1 MLTLKEKF
9 LEVLRTTKQN
19 VFVIAAENDD
29 QRHAMTV
36 SSVFSVSLEPMSMAV
51 SINQNASLHELL
63 KLNTKFSL
71 NLLNTSQVEIA
82 EICSG
87 AEEGEI
93 RFNHPDWNLNDVPF
107 LENAQ
112 SNLFCTCKK
121 IIPLYSHSLI
131 IGEVDDL
138 LHSGKKNPLIYQDG
152 EYES

>member
-1 MLTLKEKF
+1 LKEKF

-19 VFVIAAENDD
+19 VFVLAAENGD

-51 SINQNASLHELL
+51 SVNKSASLHDLL
-63 KLNTKFSL
+63 KEESKFSL
-71 NLLNTSQVEIA
+71 NLLTTDQIDIA

-87 AEEGEI
+87 AEEGQV
-93 RFNHPDWNLNDVPF
+93 RFNHLDWNLEEIPF
-107 LENAQ
+107 LQSAQ

-131 IGEVDDL
+131 VGEVDDL
-138 LHSGKKNPLIYQDG
+138 FHSGKTNPLIYQDG
-152 EYES
+152 KYET

>member
-1 MLTLKEKF
+1 MKEKF

-19 VFVIAAENDD
+19 VFVLAADNGD

-51 SINQNASLHELL
+51 SVNRSASLHDLL
-63 KLNTKFSL
+63 MEDSKFSL
-71 NLLNTSQVEIA
+71 NLLTADQVDIA

-87 AEEGEI
+87 AEEGQI
-93 RFNHPDWNLNDVPF
+93 RFNHQDWNLEKIPF
-107 LENAQ
+107 LQSAQ

-138 LHSGKKNPLIYQDG
+138 FHSGKTNPLIYQDG
-152 EYES
+152 KYES

>member
-1 MLTLKEKF
+1 LKEKF

-19 VFVIAAENDD
+19 VFVLAAENVD

-51 SINQNASLHELL
+51 SVNKSASLHDLL
-63 KLNTKFSL
+63 KEESKFSL
-71 NLLNTSQVEIA
+71 NLLSTDQIDIA

-87 AEEGEI
+87 AEEGQI
-93 RFNHPDWNLNDVPF
+93 RFNHPDWNLEEIPF
-107 LENAQ
+107 LQSAQ

-131 IGEVDDL
+131 VGEVDDL
-138 LHSGKKNPLIYQDG
+138 FHSGKTNPLIYQDG
-152 EYES
+152 KYET

>member
-1 MLTLKEKF
+1 MKEKL

-19 VFVIAAENDD
+19 VFVLAAENGD

-51 SINQNASLHELL
+51 SVNKSASLHDLL
-63 KLNTKFSL
+63 KEESKFSL
-71 NLLNTSQVEIA
+71 NLLSTDQIDIA

-87 AEEGEI
+87 AEEGQI
-93 RFNHPDWNLNDVPF
+93 RFNHPDWNLEEIPF
-107 LENAQ
+107 LLSAQ

-131 IGEVDDL
+131 VGEVDDL
-138 LHSGKKNPLIYQDG
+138 FHSGKTNPLIYQDG
-152 EYES
+152 RYET

>member
-1 MLTLKEKF
+1 MKEKF

-19 VFVIAAENDD
+19 VFVLAAENGD

-36 SSVFSVSLEPMSMAV
+36 SSVFSVSLDPMSMAV
-51 SINQNASLHELL
+51 SVNQSAGIYNLL
-63 KLNTKFSL
+63 KVDSKFSL
-71 NLLNTSQVEIA
+71 NLLTSKQVNIA

-87 AEEGEI
+87 SEEGQI
-93 RFNHPDWNLNDVPF
+93 RFNHSDWNLKGVPF

-131 IGEVDDL
+131 IGEVNNL
-138 LHSGKKNPLIYQDG
+138 NHSGKTDPLIYQDG
-152 EYES
+152 KYET

>member
-1 MLTLKEKF
+1 MKEKF

-87 AEEGEI
+87 
-93 RFNHPDWNLNDVPF
+93 
-107 LENAQ
+107 
-112 SNLFCTCKK
+112 
-121 IIPLYSHSLI
+121 
-131 IGEVDDL
+131 
-138 LHSGKKNPLIYQDG
+138 G
-152 EYES
+152 EYQVSLWYRTG